1 MATTSVDDRYEHYG
15 PGAKL
20 LFKSGW
26 QHGQKLGRF
35 EQGLSKPI
43 TVIKRQDRVGLGAEQ
58 KTVWND
64 LWWERYLSEAI
75 NKNLQRFE
83 RSTTEKGE
91 DIAEESTVSR
101 KERKKKK
108 KKKSSS
114 RSKKR
119 KERAIKEDGKKRKAR
134 KDR

>member
-108 KKKSSS
+108 KKKKQFSFEET
-114 RSKKR
+114 KR
-119 KERAIKEDGKKRKAR
+119 KSCKGRWKKTKGSQR
-134 KDR
+134 